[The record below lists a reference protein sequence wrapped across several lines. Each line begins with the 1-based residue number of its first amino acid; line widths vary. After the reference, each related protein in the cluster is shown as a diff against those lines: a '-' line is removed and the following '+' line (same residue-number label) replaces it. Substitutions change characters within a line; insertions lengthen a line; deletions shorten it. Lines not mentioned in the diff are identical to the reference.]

1 MSHNEQNGFT
11 GSFKGS
17 ESLNET
23 ALDAAAFEAA
33 LQAGDSLAPVFDEA
47 GHVDEG
53 SVHAWI
59 DGAFDADGAAQV
71 ARHVASCAT
80 CTALVAE
87 ARGLLAGSARILGAL
102 DGVARGVVP
111 AADATRTASRIAG
124 APRTTAAWWR
134 SRWWQAAAGVALVV
148 GVWKGGRREDVVTAD
163 AVTAEAVTT
172 TTADTTRTAL
182 AGTALAGTAL
192 AGTALAGTTLAETT
206 LAVTAPSREAMKEAD
221 VATAERVAA
230 APAAAAGRAAVGAAN
245 VAAEMADAPAVLRRA
260 TVYGTVRDAATL
272 SPIRGARVQASG
284 LAPTAGLTSGL
295 TATAVMTDLAGR
307 YTLVIQVAPSAS
319 VDVQVM
325 SIGYNRYRTA
335 QLVPGDSLRLDV
347 ALTASTTALS
357 EVVVTPTPTTT
368 AKRTSVQA
376 TSTNRVRA
384 EQSVDASAVSAPAPS
399 FAPTMGRGIAGGIA
413 RGREIAVA
421 DRRGVPGDRPRRD
434 REPSSREQYDRIE
447 DNPFLG
453 VRTNPMSTF
462 SVDVDRAAYGN
473 VRRFLTQGQRP
484 PKDAVRIE
492 ELINY
497 FPYDLPQPKGMDPVS
512 ITTDVMAAPWQ
523 PKHRLVRV
531 ALQSRRIATEAL
543 PPNNLVF
550 LIDVSGS
557 MQDAAKLPLVKQ
569 SLRLLVDQLR
579 PQDRVAI
586 VAYAGAAGLVLPSTS
601 GDEKVRIIEALDRL
615 EAGGST
621 AGGAG
626 IELAYR
632 TAREHFLE
640 NGNNR
645 VILATDGDFNVG
657 ASSDA
662 ELERLVERKRSE
674 GTYLTLLGF
683 GMGNYQD
690 AKMEKLAK
698 RGNGNYAYVDELNEA
713 RKVLVREMGATLLT
727 VANDVKLQIEF
738 NPAAV
743 QGYRLI
749 GYEDRLLRDEDFND
763 DKKDA
768 GDMGAGHQVTALYEV
783 VPVGVTGTVTL
794 RETDARRYETPSGE
808 ARGDRDELL
817 YVKLRYKRPGES
829 TSQLL
834 SKAVSANVGRG
845 STDSRFAAAV
855 AAFGMLLR
863 DSEYKGTTSAAQVLE
878 MARAAL
884 GDDDGGY
891 RAAFVELVERWRT
904 LGAR

>member
-1 MSHNEQNGFT
+1 MSHNMDD
-11 GSFKGS
+11 
-17 ESLNET
+17 LNPIEMPD
-23 ALDAAAFEAA
+23 LAAFAMSNEPLRPA
-33 LQAGDSLAPVFDEA
+33 FDAA
-47 GHVDEG
+47 GHVDQG
-53 SVHAWI
+53 TVHAWL
-59 DGAFDADGAAQV
+59 DGAFDTDDSALV
-71 ARHVASCAT
+71 ERHVAACAT
-80 CTALVAE
+80 CAAAVAE

-124 APRTTAAWWR
+124 RRAGT
-134 SRWWQAAAGVALVV
+134 RWWQMAAAAAVVAVV
-148 GVWKGGRREDVVTAD
+148 GVRGWRGT
-163 AVTAEAVTT
+163 TEAVTT
-172 TTADTTRTAL
+172 EAVTTEAVTTGQAGTAGGGASLAAGTAASKALAERALADTAL
-182 AGTALAGTAL
+182 A
-192 AGTALAGTTLAETT
+192 E
-206 LAVTAPSREAMKEAD
+206 TAPKRTARMAD
-221 VATAERVAA
+221 VGMSAAASAPAAPLAAA
-230 APAAAAGRAAVGAAN
+230 APAPAMAAN
-245 VAAEMADAPAVLRRA
+245 VASSSDALEAGAVQRRV
-260 TVYGTVRDAATL
+260 TVYGTVRDAGTF
-272 SPIRGARVQASG
+272 SPIRNVQI
-284 LAPTAGLTSGL
+284 LATGVT
-295 TATAVMTDLAGR
+295 VFTDSLGR
-307 YTLVIQVAPSAS
+307 YAFVMPLAKAMPVSLQVR
-319 VDVQVM
+319 
-325 SIGYNRYRTA
+325 SIGYTVYRTS
-335 QLVPGDSLRLDV
+335 QLAAGDSLRIDVTLSRSAV
-347 ALTASTTALS
+347 ALNDSAVTGSRSEKVKALDSSAQGSTIPS
-357 EVVVTPTPTTT
+357 Q
-368 AKRTSVQA
+368 RM
-376 TSTNRVRA
+376 
-384 EQSVDASAVSAPAPS
+384 AVSAAAPAPTYLS
-399 FAPTMGRGIAGGIA
+399 RNVAGGIA
-413 RGREIAVA
+413 RGREVVVA
-421 DRRGVPGDRPRRD
+421 DRRSVPGDRPRRD
-434 REPSSREQYDRIE
+434 RDPSSREQYDRIE

-453 VRTNPMSTF
+453 VRTNPLSTF

-497 FPYDLPQPKGMDPVS
+497 FPYELPQPKGADPVS
-512 ITTDVMAAPWQ
+512 ITTEVIAAPWQ
-523 PKHRLVRV
+523 PKHRLVRI

-557 MQDAAKLPLVKQ
+557 MQEPNKLPLVRQ

-601 GDEKVRIIEALDRL
+601 GDEKPRIMEAIDRL

-632 TAREHFLE
+632 TARQNFLA

-657 ASSDA
+657 VSSDG
-662 ELERLVERKRSE
+662 ELERLIEQKRTE
-674 GTYLTLLGF
+674 GTYLTILGF
-683 GMGNYQD
+683 GTGNYQD

-763 DKKDA
+763 DRKDA

-794 RETDARRYETPSGE
+794 RDVDSRRYETPAPD
-808 ARGDRDELL
+808 ARGSRDELL

-829 TSQLL
+829 QSQLM
-834 SKAVSANVGRG
+834 SKGVSTSAGRG
-845 STDSRFAAAV
+845 TTDTRFAAAV

-878 MARAAL
+878 MARAAR

-891 RAAFVELVERWRT
+891 RAAFIELVERWRT
-904 LGAR
+904 LAR